1 MILCCGEALVDMIP
15 VNLPD
20 GGTAYVPHAGGAVF
34 NTAIALGRLGVETGM
49 LSGVSFDAFG
59 QMLASQL
66 ERNGVST
73 THLVRSDR
81 LTTLAIVLIEDG
93 SATYS
98 FYDENSAGR
107 SLSFA
112 DMPALDE
119 RISTL
124 YFGGISLV
132 AEPAAEA
139 YAGLLEKEGADR
151 LVMIDPNIR
160 PGFIIDEL
168 RYRTRLDRMI
178 ARADI
183 LKVSDEDLDWLIA
196 GRATT
201 ETKAAEMQ
209 GRGPAV
215 VVVTKGAEGATVFF
229 GEEQISV
236 AAPVTD
242 VVDTVGAGD
251 TFNAGFLAGLADKG
265 YLSKSALKAVPAT
278 VIHHALSVG
287 AKVAAVTVSRAGAN
301 PPWAKEIDR

>member
-1 MILCCGEALVDMIP
+1 
-15 VNLPD
+15 
-20 GGTAYVPHAGGAVF
+20 
-34 NTAIALGRLGVETGM
+34 
-49 LSGVSFDAFG
+49 
-59 QMLASQL
+59 
-66 ERNGVST
+66 
-73 THLVRSDR
+73 
-81 LTTLAIVLIEDG
+81 
-93 SATYS
+93 
-98 FYDENSAGR
+98 
-107 SLSFA
+107 
-112 DMPALDE
+112 
-119 RISTL
+119 
-124 YFGGISLV
+124 
-132 AEPAAEA
+132 
-139 YAGLLEKEGADR
+139 
-151 LVMIDPNIR
+151 MIDPNIR

-183 LKVSDEDLDWLIA
+183 LKVSDEDLDWLITE
-196 GRATT
+196 GATT

-215 VVVTKGAEGATVFF
+215 VVVTKGAEGATAYF

-251 TFNAGFLAGLADKG
+251 TFSAGFLAGLADKG